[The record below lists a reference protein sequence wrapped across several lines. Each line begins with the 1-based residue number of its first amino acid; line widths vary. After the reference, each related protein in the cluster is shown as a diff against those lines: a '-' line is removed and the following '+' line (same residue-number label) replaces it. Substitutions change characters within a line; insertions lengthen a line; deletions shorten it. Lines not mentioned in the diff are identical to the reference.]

1 MGHCVH
7 FASDLHLG
15 APNGVESRERERTFV
30 QWMRAAAEGTG
41 FAAGRP
47 ATELHLVGDIFDF
60 WHEYR
65 HAIPKGG
72 TRVMGAIA
80 ELTDGGLPIHF
91 HAGNHDMWTYGYL
104 EEELGVQVH
113 DSPVVTNYDGLKC
126 MIGHG
131 DGLGKGDKGYRSLKR
146 LFTSSVARGM
156 FRRLHP
162 DLGIRLARAWSAQS
176 RDHTAT
182 PMANVSD
189 EHLYQYAALWNEQQQ
204 KEEKAD
210 LFIFGHRHLPL
221 EVVLPDGHTRYLNTG
236 DWLQHRTSVALVD
249 GQASLLHHR

>member
-15 APNGVESRERERTFV
+15 APNGAESRERERTFV

-65 HAIPKGG
+65 HAVPKGG

-113 DSPVVTNYDGLKC
+113 DSPVVKNL
-126 MIGHG
+126 
-131 DGLGKGDKGYRSLKR
+131 SLI
-146 LFTSSVARGM
+146 
-156 FRRLHP
+156 H
-162 DLGIRLARAWSAQS
+162 I
-176 RDHTAT
+176 
-182 PMANVSD
+182 
-189 EHLYQYAALWNEQQQ
+189 
-204 KEEKAD
+204 
-210 LFIFGHRHLPL
+210 
-221 EVVLPDGHTRYLNTG
+221 
-236 DWLQHRTSVALVD
+236 
-249 GQASLLHHR
+249 